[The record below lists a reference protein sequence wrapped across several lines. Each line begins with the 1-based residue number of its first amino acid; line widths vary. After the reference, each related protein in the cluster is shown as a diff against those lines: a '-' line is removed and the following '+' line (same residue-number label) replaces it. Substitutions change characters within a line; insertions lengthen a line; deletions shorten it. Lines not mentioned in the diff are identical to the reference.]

1 MNDFQLLMKPV
12 SADCNQECR
21 YCFYRRV
28 GALYPSETQHRM
40 SGETLEA
47 VIRRYLG
54 LRLPQSVFCW
64 QGGEPTLAG
73 LDFYRHAVRLM
84 QRHGRDGQTVGNAL
98 QTNGLLLDE
107 DWCRFLPEYR
117 FLVGLS
123 LDGPRE
129 IHDAYR
135 GVNGGSYDEV
145 LRAMARLRRHQV
157 EFNVLAVVTGLAA
170 PVREADLPAFSGDGH
185 CPPAVHPLCRVGLR
199 RTSGFVQRECGGIWG
214 FLCELFDEWMAEE
227 SGRVSERLFDALL
240 AREIHGHSGLCLLD
254 GGCGNYFVVEYNGDA
269 YPCDFF
275 VAEEWRLGN
284 VRKTPFE
291 KLRER
296 SRAREFRR
304 ARRRL
309 PEECQAC
316 PWQALCQGGCLKD
329 RQRASERLNVPTFFC
344 KAYQRLFS
352 HAAEPIRRRAA
363 EIRAQSNPPKQFSEE
378 NELSFLDRYL
388 EAT

>member
-1 MNDFQLLMKPV
+1 MPNEFQLLIKPV

-28 GALYPSETQHRM
+28 GALYPSETPHRM

-47 VIRRYLG
+47 MIRRYLG
-54 LRLPQSVFCW
+54 LRLPESVFCW

-73 LDFYRHAVRLM
+73 LDFYRQAVRLM
-84 QRHGRDGQTVGNAL
+84 QRHGRDGQPVGNAL

-107 DWCRFLPEYR
+107 DWCRFLAEYR

-123 LDGPRE
+123 LDGPKE

-135 GVNGGSYDEV
+135 GINGSSYDQV
-145 LRAMARLRRHQV
+145 LRAMAQLRSHQV
-157 EFNVLAVVTGLAA
+157 EFNVLSVVTDLAA
-170 PVREADLPAFSGDGH
+170 RSAKLIYRHFREMGIAHMQFIPCIEVDSGRRPAEFSVSPEAYGD
-185 CPPAVHPLCRVGLR
+185 
-199 RTSGFVQRECGGIWG
+199 

-227 SGRVSERLFDALL
+227 TGRVSERLFDALL
-240 AREIHGHSGLCLLD
+240 AREIHGRSGLCLLD

-284 VRKTPFE
+284 VRKTSFE

-296 SRAREFRR
+296 SRAREFRS
-304 ARRRL
+304 ARRDL
-309 PEECQAC
+309 PEACSAC
-316 PWQALCQGGCLKD
+316 PWQTLCTGGCLKD
-329 RQRASERLNVPTFFC
+329 RQRAGERMDVPTYFC

-352 HAAEPIRRRAA
+352 HTADPIRRRAA
-363 EIRAQSNPPKQFSEE
+363 EIRACAGALHVP
-378 NELSFLDRYL
+378 
-388 EAT
+388 